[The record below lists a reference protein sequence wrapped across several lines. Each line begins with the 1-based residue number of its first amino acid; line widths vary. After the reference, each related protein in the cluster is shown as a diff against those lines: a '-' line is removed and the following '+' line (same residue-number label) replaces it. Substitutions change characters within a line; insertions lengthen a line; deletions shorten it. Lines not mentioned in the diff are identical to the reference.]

1 MTTED
6 HGPSIGRRLLGVL
19 WRVALVLLLGIA
31 LGVAVYIGV
40 PLGYRGLVEP
50 SQVNADRIEVVQ
62 NDLEQNRSAAE
73 SLRAMTGE
81 RLANFEANQVGQGEK
96 LAELQATLEALRADL
111 ADQADDLSSVNTQLD
126 ILTTAVSGLEEQ
138 LTLAV
143 EDSDDGDIR
152 RELMISRSMLYL
164 VRARLWLLENNIGL
178 ARGEILRAR
187 GLLAEADAA
196 GELESVQAAIARLDF
211 ALEELN
217 TTPLVAADDI
227 EIAWKLLVGAE
238 IEGTPAEAEE

>member
-1 MTTED
+1 
-6 HGPSIGRRLLGVL
+6 
-19 WRVALVLLLGIA
+19 VLLLGIA